1 MSQLIKF
8 YGFVEHL
15 AEKRHDLGAD
25 TLKAMLTDVL
35 PSRAAIAKGSIT
47 EIAAGNGYTAG
58 GVTLTRNGSAQTVGL
73 YSLSVSDF
81 SFTASGGSIGP
92 FRYVVIYNNTATGY
106 ELIGYID
113 KGIEATIASGQTMTV
128 TVPTN
133 LLQIQ

>member
-92 FRYVVIYNNTATGY
+92 LVIYNNTATGY